1 MSDTKEQEEAYI
13 AALLRER
20 GHRETDGDKDSV
32 AVIDKELRRVG
43 HKASAPAKRAEKRPA
58 ADTKEKRA

>member
-1 MSDTKEQEEAYI
+1 MADTKEQEQAYI

-20 GHRETDGDKDSV
+20 AGREIAEDEDAV
-32 AVIDKELRRVG
+32 AVIDAELRRVG

-58 ADTKEKRA
+58 PKGESR